1 MTANF
6 VDLIQRYRA
15 LQVYQDSSSELIK
28 DILVYAQ
35 EVETGL
41 RQENVR
47 LNERLRD
54 TELDLEDATTSRRE
68 LQQRI
73 QKYEAQIQY
82 MTNQN
87 DGLKLDIDGL
97 KNRNPYVLILIDGD
111 GLLFEEHL
119 IKDRVEGGKRA
130 AYALRAAVAKHVGE
144 RAGEL
149 EIVARVVANVTGL
162 GKAMVRDLS
171 VDTSNDFKDFTLG
184 FTQAK
189 ASFDFIDVGYGKER
203 ADSKIKETTRWHLQN
218 HNCKQILLGISH
230 DAGYAP
236 FLDEILT
243 DEASRQRVSVL
254 EGYPTVRELKET
266 NVNIE
271 RFSSDLFRQNKL
283 VDRSTTISLPKPAV
297 VNPAPGMLT
306 PAASNASL
314 SPPLASATTATTATP
329 ATTAASTPAASSSS
343 YANVMATASPPP
355 RMVIPLAPKP
365 AKKAAPVPPAAP
377 AWSPGPRGLDESI
390 SVGQQVME
398 GIKRRKE
405 QNKLCNNHYLRGPC
419 TKIDTCCFVHNYKPT
434 REEIRALAMLSRLN
448 PCTRGQDC
456 EVEDCIYGHHCP
468 SFRDGVCGHPYCRF
482 PVDAHPPGTKF
493 KNSLIREN

>member
-1 MTANF
+1 MTAPF
-6 VDLIQRYRA
+6 MDLVQRCQT
-15 LQVYQDSSSELIK
+15 LQAYQDTSGELIK

-35 EVETGL
+35 DIETTL
-41 RQENVR
+41 RDENRR
-47 LNERLRD
+47 LTERLRN
-54 TELDLEDATTSRRE
+54 TELDLDDATQSRRE
-68 LQQRI
+68 LQQRV
-73 QKYEAQIQY
+73 QKYEAQMQY
-82 MTNQN
+82 IVNQN
-87 DGLKLDIDGL
+87 DNL

-111 GLLFEEHL
+111 GLLFQEHL
-119 IKDRVEGGKRA
+119 IRERVEGGKKA
-130 AYALRAAVAKHVGE
+130 AYALRAAVAEHVGD
-144 RAGEL
+144 RADEL
-149 EIVARVVANVTGL
+149 EIVARVVANVSGL
-162 GKAMVRDLS
+162 GKAMLRDGCLDNS
-171 VDTSNDFKDFTLG
+171 ADFKDFTLG

-243 DEASRQRVSVL
+243 DNASRQRVSVL
-254 EGYPTVRELKET
+254 EGYPTVRELKST
-266 NVNIE
+266 NVNIQ
-271 RFSSDLFRQNKL
+271 RFSSDLFRQSKL
-283 VDRSTTISLPKPAV
+283 VDRSAIISLPKPEPP
-297 VNPAPGMLT
+297 NSAPDVLT
-306 PAASNASL
+306 PAASTASL
-314 SPPLASATTATTATP
+314 SPPLAPAVTATTTP
-329 ATTAASTPAASSSS
+329 IAPAAPTAAPTTAPTPAASTSS

-355 RMVIPLAPKP
+355 KMVIPLAPKP
-365 AKKAAPVPPAAP
+365 TKKASVPAP
-377 AWSPGPRGLDESI
+377 APTWSPGPRGYDESI
-390 SVGQQVME
+390 SVGQLAMDS
-398 GIKRRKE
+398 IKRRKE
-405 QNKLCNNHYLRGPC
+405 HNKLCNNHYLRGPC

-493 KNSLIREN
+493 KNSQIRDN

>member
-1 MTANF
+1 M
-6 VDLIQRYRA
+6 
-15 LQVYQDSSSELIK
+15 
-28 DILVYAQ
+28 
-35 EVETGL
+35 
-41 RQENVR
+41 
-47 LNERLRD
+47 
-54 TELDLEDATTSRRE
+54 
-68 LQQRI
+68 
-73 QKYEAQIQY
+73 
-82 MTNQN
+82 
-87 DGLKLDIDGL
+87 
-97 KNRNPYVLILIDGD
+97 
-111 GLLFEEHL
+111 
-119 IKDRVEGGKRA
+119 
-130 AYALRAAVAKHVGE
+130 
-144 RAGEL
+144 
-149 EIVARVVANVTGL
+149 
-162 GKAMVRDLS
+162 
-171 VDTSNDFKDFTLG
+171 
-184 FTQAK
+184 
-189 ASFDFIDVGYGKER
+189 
-203 ADSKIKETTRWHLQN
+203 QN

-297 VNPAPGMLT
+297 MNPAPGMLT

-456 EVEDCIYGHHCP
+456 EVEDCIYGHHVSRC
-468 SFRDGVCGHPYCRF
+468 
-482 PVDAHPPGTKF
+482 
-493 KNSLIREN
+493 